1 LTFDFFLWYNSF
13 NETHGGIEVKGQRI
27 AVLTALL
34 LVLASLMMVSRVVLP
49 ESGGQAAPSRGQPD
63 TEAPVIHGV
72 RDLVVDLLAAPAYRQ
87 GVSVT
92 DNAGEATLE
101 IDSAGVD
108 TGVPG
113 EYTVT
118 YLARDAAG
126 NEARATA
133 KVTVTSA
140 SEKELARLA
149 DPILEEIL
157 PAGADD
163 TEKALAIHAWIQ
175 ANIIYTNEGEKNS
188 VVEGA
193 YNGLTL
199 RQGDCY
205 TYYALAKYF
214 LGRAGIESIDMVRV
228 PTAET
233 RHYWLLVDL
242 GEGWHHYDACPILR
256 EHKKLRPRSGFMLTQ
271 SEAEDFS
278 AAYGRPEFYSFPAEC
293 LPEGVEIVQ

>member
-1 LTFDFFLWYNSF
+1 M
-13 NETHGGIEVKGQRI
+13 KGQRI

-34 LVLASLMMVSRVVLP
+34 LVLASLMMVSRVVLL
-49 ESGGQAAPSRGQPD
+49 ESGGQAPSRGQTD
-63 TEAPVIHGV
+63 TEAPAIHGV
-72 RDLVVDLLAAPAYRQ
+72 QDIVVDLFAAPAYRQ
-87 GVSVT
+87 GVRVT
-92 DNAGEATLE
+92 DNEEGATLE

-118 YLARDAAG
+118 YIARDAAG
-126 NEARATA
+126 NETRATA

-140 SEKELARLA
+140 SEEELARLA
-149 DPILEEIL
+149 DPILKEIL
-157 PAGADD
+157 PPGAED
-163 TEKALAIHAWIQ
+163 TDKALAIHAWIQ
-175 ANIIYTNEGEKNS
+175 ANIVYTSEGEKNS

-205 TYYALAKYF
+205 TYYALAKYL
-214 LGRAGIESIDMVRV
+214 LGRVGIESIDMVRV

-233 RHYWLLVDL
+233 RHYWLLLDL

-256 EHKKLRPRSGFMLTQ
+256 EQKQLRPRKGFMLTQ
-271 SEAEDFS
+271 SEAQDF
-278 AAYGRPEFYSFPAEC
+278 AIAYGRPEFYSFPAEC
-293 LPEGVEIVQ
+293 LPEGVEIVP